1 MELTSFIGCDQQS
14 TLTSNFLNGG
24 SSDFIDFSAYKHLC
38 VYRPFS
44 RWRIKTK
51 HSCDGVQ
58 VKELGAVIYNCS
70 CLAADLGKIF
80 EAYWFLGES
89 KSIPSP
95 WPSSFSTLYNKDT
108 PLQLPLNDTPSH
120 VYLSVSCTHWKG
132 RIGCLWRS
140 FFFLVISLTLG
151 GKGS

>member
-1 MELTSFIGCDQQS
+1 MK
-14 TLTSNFLNGG
+14 N
-24 SSDFIDFSAYKHLC
+24 K
-38 VYRPFS
+38 
-44 RWRIKTK
+44 KK

-58 VKELGAVIYNCS
+58 VKELGAVVYNCS

-108 PLQLPLNDTPSH
+108 PLQLPLNNTPSH
-120 VYLSVSCTHWKG
+120 VYLSVSYALEGKE
-132 RIGCLWRS
+132 RMS
-140 FFFLVISLTLG
+140 VEKFFFWSSL
-151 GKGS
+151 